1 MRSELIKL
9 RKRKG
14 LTQQQ
19 MAEAVKCSREYYNK
33 IEAGTKKPS
42 IHLAE
47 RIAEELNT
55 SITKIYN

>member
-1 MRSELIKL
+1 MRSELIKA

-14 LTQQQ
+14 LTQEQ
-19 MAEAVKCSREYYNK
+19 MAKEIVCSREYYNK

-47 RIAEELNT
+47 RIADKLNI
-55 SITKIYN
+55 SITQIYN